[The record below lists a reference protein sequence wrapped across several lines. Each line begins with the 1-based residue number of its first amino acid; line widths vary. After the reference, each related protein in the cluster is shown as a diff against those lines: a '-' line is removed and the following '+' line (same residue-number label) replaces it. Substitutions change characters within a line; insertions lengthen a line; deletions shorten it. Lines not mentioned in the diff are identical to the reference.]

1 MKKGDLLRVTITDVS
16 NEGNGVARATPDSD
30 SHNRVIF
37 VKNAT
42 MKCFVKLQNLKRIM
56 PSLKLEIL
64 FHFPHIG
71 SLRRRSVLILWTDV
85 EAAI

>member
-42 MKCFVKLQNLKRIM
+42 
-56 PSLKLEIL
+56 
-64 FHFPHIG
+64 IG
-71 SLRRRSVLILWTDV
+71 DEVL
-85 EAAI
+85 